1 MVAPLLPIVGVG
13 IAGLAGVTWYR
24 RRKSAHGQMTPE
36 REKVYQTALNET
48 RDPSKIRQLASTF
61 DKVGLKAAAEMLRKR
76 ANLRE
81 LPPQI
86 KEARQTVMKKALAST
101 DKTKVLNVANA
112 FEGEGAVGVA
122 ERLRQHAEGLE
133 DITPDIGE

>member
-13 IAGLAGVTWYR
+13 VASLAGLTWYR

-36 REKVYQTALNET
+36 REKVYQTALHET
-48 RDPSKIRQLASTF
+48 RDPSKIRQMAATF
-61 DKVGLKAAAEMLRKR
+61 DRVGLKAAAEMLRKR

-81 LPPQI
+81 LPPEV
-86 KEARQTVMKKALAST
+86 KEARQAVMKKALAST
-101 DKTKVLNVANA
+101 DKQKVMNVANA
-112 FEGEGAVGVA
+112 FEGEGAMGVA

-133 DITPDIGE
+133 DTTPDVGE